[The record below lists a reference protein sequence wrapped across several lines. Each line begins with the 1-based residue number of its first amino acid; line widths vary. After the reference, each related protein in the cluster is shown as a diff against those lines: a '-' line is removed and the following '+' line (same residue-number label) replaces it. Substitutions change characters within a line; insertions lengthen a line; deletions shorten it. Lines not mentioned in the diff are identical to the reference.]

1 MVTLKK
7 QVWDK
12 GQNYNHLQKCVLIS
26 IVFMMYI
33 QNKEM
38 SEQLDVYLDRIQE
51 VRYIYIVYICY
62 IDQQLY
68 SSVYQPL
75 YYMCDTT

>member
-1 MVTLKK
+1 
-7 QVWDK
+7 
-12 GQNYNHLQKCVLIS
+12 
-26 IVFMMYI
+26 
-33 QNKEM
+33 M